1 MADMSTRRHYTRHER
16 ERLLALFD
24 HTDSTA
30 LAFCREHQLCY
41 QTFLRWRKLARD
53 QVSEP
58 APEFIEIEVP
68 SSAPRASAAPQVE
81 LTFPGGLT
89 LRIFAP
95 IATPQP

>member
-58 APEFIEIEVP
+58 APDFIEFDVP
-68 SSAPRASAAPQVE
+68 ASLSQPSVAPQAE

-95 IATPQP
+95 VATRS